1 MGLYGKFKFK
11 KGGNKM
17 KKILTLFLFT
27 ILALTACTET
37 TDNTKN
43 EDVKNKV
50 TDNKTTNYN
59 YKFIGESEHWE
70 AEYIYKGKE
79 TWKNDKGVISSSNK
93 DNYELVL
100 KYKGSLKELS
110 SMKKLEYSFKT
121 NSSGGESKAE
131 FPQPPKER
139 VFTSRGGSEGGAKVD
154 KDEVIQVHVKWNE
167 SEESFELHNKKR

>member
-1 MGLYGKFKFK
+1 
-11 KGGNKM
+11 M
-17 KKILTLFLFT
+17 KKILILFLFT

-37 TDNTKN
+37 TG
-43 EDVKNKV
+43 KV

-70 AEYIYKGKE
+70 AEYIYKGTEK
-79 TWKNDKGVISSSNK
+79 TWKNNKGVISYSNK

-131 FPQPPKER
+131 FPKPPKER
-139 VFTSRGGSEGGAKVD
+139 VFTSRGGSEGGAKVH
-154 KDEVIQVHVKWNE
+154 KNEVIQVHVKWNE
-167 SEESFELHNKKR
+167 SEESFELHNKKK